1 MDLSGDSWVHRAAF
15 SGLSKHPNLRIL
27 RLGHFE
33 HSDLS
38 CDQLLKVIYKISLIF
53 ILFLSNINFII

>member
-1 MDLSGDSWVHRAAF
+1 MTNLATGCPNLYEVDLSGDSWVHRDAF
-15 SGLSKHPNLRIL
+15 FGLSKHPNLRIL

-38 CDQLLKVIYKISLIF
+38 CDQLLKVLEF
-53 ILFLSNINFII
+53 H